1 MEPTN
6 HDQTAEHRQGVRQ
19 MNTKKRIEAHLG
31 KTRRVVARIEADQR
45 QREDEARESENRM
58 AALREEAERAAHE
71 AEQTTTRAQKATA
84 EFNAA
89 LAKQRQRVAYFRA
102 NGAGAKAT
110 ELERQI
116 KRAESERDRR
126 INEGLD
132 RLAAEN
138 PDTRASAAGQGD
150 AIDDEERRHRAELR
164 RLELDR
170 EKRAAEHAAHIQAL
184 EMEAARAGL
193 AEIRGE

>member
-6 HDQTAEHRQGVRQ
+6 HDQTTESRQGVR
-19 MNTKKRIEAHLG
+19 MNWKQRIEAHLG
-31 KTRRVVARIEADQR
+31 KTRRVAARIEADQR

-58 AALREEAERAAHE
+58 AALREEADCAGKK
-71 AEQTTTRAQKATA
+71 AQEMKPKADEITA
-84 EFNAA
+84 EFNA
-89 LAKQRQRVAYFRA
+89 RVSEQERRIEYFRA

-110 ELERQI
+110 ELERQLS
-116 KRAESERDRR
+116 RAVSERDRR

-132 RLAAEN
+132 RIAAER
-138 PDTRASAAGQGD
+138 PEILASASGQGEV
-150 AIDDEERRHRAELR
+150 IDDEERRHRAELR

-170 EKRAAEHAAHIQAL
+170 EKRAAAHAAHIQAL